1 MTIIQHGGMAGSTY
15 VVDQFEAT
23 DLGAPFKVILHRSVR
38 VTYSQD
44 SGELISYSIPDLE
57 GLIRTIVISRVLEPR
72 KLSGADI
79 RFIRK
84 AIGVKQK
91 DMAQRIETSHEHLS
105 RCEAGA
111 LVMSPTTEKLLR
123 IFALKTAIKLHKLK
137 SCEAKTKLEDALDK
151 LFDSIKPV
159 AAHDASSEL
168 ELHFHR
174 SRPSPNLDGGEDI
187 DDANGE
193 WDENQSAKAA

>member
-1 MTIIQHGGMAGSTY
+1 MMTIIQHGGMAGSTY

-23 DLGAPFKVILHRSVR
+23 DLGAPFKVILHKSVR
-38 VTYSQD
+38 VSYSQE
-44 SGELISYSIPDLE
+44 SGEPISYSIPDLD

-84 AIGVKQK
+84 AICIKQK

-105 RCEAGA
+105 RCEAGT

-123 IFALKTAIKLHKLK
+123 IFALKTAIKLHKVK
-137 SCEAKTKLEDALDK
+137 SCEAKTKLEDSLDK
-151 LFDSIKPV
+151 LFDSIRPI
-159 AAHDASSEL
+159 AAHEVTNVL

-174 SRPSPNLDGGEDI
+174 SRPSN
-187 DDANGE
+187 DANGDGNDGDGE
-193 WDENQSAKAA
+193 WDENQPAKAA